1 VDRLSSIFEA
11 RKAAG
16 RLAFMPYITAGYP
29 TLAATGELIRALAG
43 VGCDVIEVGIPFSD
57 PLADGPTIQMSS
69 QRALDQGTSSR
80 EALSQVAAIRDSV
93 DCGLVAMTYV
103 NPVHRMG
110 YGKYAQ
116 ALTDAGFDGVIV
128 PDLPPEEGEDM
139 YHACSEKGVDS
150 VLLVAPTSPD
160 ERITLA
166 AGLSSGFLYCVS
178 LTGVTGA
185 RQALSDRVRP
195 FLERVRSLTA
205 LPLALGFGISTPEH
219 VREVAGLVDGVIV
232 GSAIV
237 DVIHRCDPND
247 TRELVGAVKDF
258 VSPLIEAAEKPR

>member
-1 VDRLSSIFEA
+1 MGRLGSIFEA
-11 RKAAG
+11 RKAEG

-29 TLAATGELIRALAG
+29 TLAATGELIRALAEA
-43 VGCDVIEVGIPFSD
+43 GCDVIEVGIPFSD

-69 QRALDQGTSSR
+69 QRALEQGTSSR
-80 EALSQVAAIRDSV
+80 EAISRIAQIRDSV

-110 YGKYAQ
+110 FGEYAQ
-116 ALTDAGFDGVIV
+116 ALADAGFDGVIV
-128 PDLPPEEGEDM
+128 PDLPPEEGGDM
-139 YHACSEKGVDS
+139 YRACTDKGVDS

-166 AGLSSGFLYCVS
+166 AGLCSGFLYCVS

-205 LPLALGFGISTPEH
+205 LPRALGFGVSTPEH
-219 VREVAGLVDGVIV
+219 VREVADLVDGVIV

-247 TRELVGAVKDF
+247 TKELVDKVTDF
-258 VSPLIEAAEKPR
+258 VTPLIEAAKR